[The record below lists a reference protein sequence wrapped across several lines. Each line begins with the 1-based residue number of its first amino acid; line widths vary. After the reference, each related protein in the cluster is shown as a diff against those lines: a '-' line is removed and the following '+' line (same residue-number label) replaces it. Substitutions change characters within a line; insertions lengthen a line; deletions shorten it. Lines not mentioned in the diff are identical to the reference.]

1 MASSEGRNLIVNYLP
16 SSLTPAD
23 FKNMFTPF
31 GEIESCKIVLDKAS
45 GQSQGYGFVKFTT
58 DDAATQ
64 AIQLMNGRVVDNKT
78 LKVSLARAATPQVQ
92 QANLYVANLPKYYTK
107 TELEEMFQPYGQLI
121 EAKILLDPATGV
133 SKGVGF
139 VRFAIR
145 ENAQMAIEALHN
157 QIPLGADGPIVV
169 RLSDKE
175 VRKSTTPSHVRGQF
189 RYNPMAAAAPAAY
202 GVSNVTVPGMPQYSM
217 YQMPQGIYDTQADA
231 SGFGMYQTATA
242 VPVAAPHATPIAY
255 CLFVYNLPS
264 DADEGLMYRLF
275 GPFGAISNVQVMR
288 EAGTQRCK
296 GFGFVH
302 YLKLEDAQ
310 QAIISMNGYQLGD
323 KFMQVSFKKQK

>member
-1 MASSEGRNLIVNYLP
+1 MAASESRNLIVNYLP

-45 GQSQGYGFVKFTT
+45 GQSQGYGFVKFAT

-78 LKVSLARAATPQVQ
+78 LKVSLARTATPQVQ

-139 VRFAIR
+139 VRFAMR
-145 ENAQMAIEALHN
+145 EHAQMAIEALHN

-175 VRKSTTPSHVRGQF
+175 VRKSTTPTHVRGQF
-189 RYNPMAAAAPAAY
+189 RYNPMAAAAATPAAY
-202 GVSNVTVPGMPQYSM
+202 GVPGMAQYSM
-217 YQMPQGIYDTQADA
+217 YGQVGMPQDA
-231 SGFGMYQTATA
+231 ANFGMYQAAAA
-242 VPVAAPHATPIAY
+242 VPVAAAHATPIAY